1 MGSLAIVYEM
11 DAARSSSLRTV
22 LGAVSVNHE

>member
-11 DAARSSSLRTV
+11 DAAGSSSLRRSEKLV
-22 LGAVSVNHE
+22 IDG